1 MIQSISAIKIERKK
15 CPVRLGEAFKNEVDF
30 ELDLEE
36 SLLSAL
42 I

>member
-1 MIQSISAIKIERKK
+1 MLQSISAIKTERKK
-15 CPVRLGEAFKNEVDF
+15 FPVRLGEAFKNEVEF